1 MIGVCFAVILMTS
14 SPDPTS
20 RYCGSRFF
28 LDSRLEYESLEPLI
42 DFLAFLIQKLCQKKN
57 YQPETLECQS
67 NPLKS
72 RTVA

>member
-1 MIGVCFAVILMTS
+1 MFCDYFDDVFTRSNEPILWLKV
-14 SPDPTS
+14 
-20 RYCGSRFF
+20 F